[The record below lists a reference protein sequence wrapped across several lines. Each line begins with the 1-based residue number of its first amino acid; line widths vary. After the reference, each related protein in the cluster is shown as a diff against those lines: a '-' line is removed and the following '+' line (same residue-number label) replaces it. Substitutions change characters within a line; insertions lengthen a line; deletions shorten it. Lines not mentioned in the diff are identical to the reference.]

1 MNNALAQVDKLF
13 RNFSLGFDRW
23 EDVTQHPFFLFHSN
37 MSNSFPFHNI
47 YKSNDGYVIEMA
59 LAGYN
64 KEDVQVEESDGF
76 LTVSSCI
83 KTKEKEDETVV
94 QNISKRSFKRTFSV
108 SSDFE
113 VTNAEMQ
120 DGLLKVYLAGKK
132 AEENKKVITIN

>member
-83 KTKEKEDETVV
+83 KTKD
-94 QNISKRSFKRTFSV
+94 ISKRSFKRTFSV